1 MFLGK
6 CSGLSVGN
14 FTERGS
20 VFMGECPKE
29 CPVGEGLSGVRV
41 RILMEDYKSLYVI
54 IIIIIITI
62 FII

>member
-1 MFLGK
+1 
-6 CSGLSVGN
+6 
-14 FTERGS
+14 
-20 VFMGECPKE
+20 MGECPKE